1 MLPSS
6 KSLSST
12 KRDTLLASFCLAM
25 VSEYTILAI
34 ISTLY
39 VLGAPL
45 LYMVLCVPLGFAVP
59 RLVDSYGYIQ
69 NANDTTAIPNVV

>member
-1 MLPSS
+1 
-6 KSLSST
+6 
-12 KRDTLLASFCLAM
+12 M